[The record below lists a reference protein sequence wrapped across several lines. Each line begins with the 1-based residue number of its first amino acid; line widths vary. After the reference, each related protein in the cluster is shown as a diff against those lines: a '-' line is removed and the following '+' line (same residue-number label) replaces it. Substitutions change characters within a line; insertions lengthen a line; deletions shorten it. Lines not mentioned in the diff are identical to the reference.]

1 MKIMIIKFFYS
12 YNMSISLDSTISKS
26 YYFKGLALESLERGK
41 EALQRFYFWNFNFI
55 LITFSFQEALNL
67 DPSDEDT

>member
-41 EALQRFYFWNFNFI
+41 EALQRFYF
-55 LITFSFQEALNL
+55 
-67 DPSDEDT
+67 